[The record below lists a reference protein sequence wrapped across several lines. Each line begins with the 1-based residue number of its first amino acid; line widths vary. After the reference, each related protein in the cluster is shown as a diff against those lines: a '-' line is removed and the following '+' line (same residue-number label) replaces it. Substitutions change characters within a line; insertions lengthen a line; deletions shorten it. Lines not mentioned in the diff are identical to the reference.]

1 MNKLD
6 EVKNYLKIIY
16 ERSLAMDIS
25 AELDGIK
32 FDFVGDDKVRFL
44 GLTSNFEGN
53 TLVINDVFDVLEY
66 EYFED
71 FPKSISNIVWYRE
84 SGDLSVLDDIHYNYK
99 LIVTKTHDLICY
111 ATNLGYHS
119 VTDLTLNCC
128 DIIRNNTFKD
138 CMHLESV
145 NLGYVHTIERQA
157 FANCKNLRKVDL
169 SKVCYIEDG
178 GFLNTGIEYADL
190 REMECIN
197 AFSFADC
204 KNLKEITLS
213 SKCAYVEDGAFEFSN
228 NLKKVNFI
236 GTQLEWLKLSNNI
249 HFWRRKTG
257 EYGNTYSRNKIYVKY
272 IKN

>member
-16 ERSLAMDIS
+16 ERSLAMDMS

-53 TLVINDVFDVLEY
+53 TLVINDVFDVLEV
-66 EYFED
+66 EYFND
-71 FPKSISNIVWYRE
+71 LPKSISNIVWDNR
-84 SGDLSVLDDIHYNYK
+84 SGNLSILDYIYYNYK
-99 LIVTKTHDLICY
+99 LSVTKVHDLTSY
-111 ATNLGYHS
+111 ATFYGRHS
-119 VTDLTLNCC
+119 ITDLTLNCC
-128 DIIRNNTFKD
+128 DIIRNNTYKD
-138 CMHLESV
+138 CRALESV
-145 NLGYVHTIERQA
+145 DLGYVHTIERQA
-157 FANCKNLRKVDL
+157 FANCKNLQKVDL

-178 GFLNTGIEYADL
+178 GFLGTGIEFADL

-213 SKCAYVEDGAFEFSN
+213 SKCEHVEDGAFEFSDK
-228 NLKKVNFI
+228 LKKVNFI
-236 GTQLEWLKLSNNI
+236 GTQLEWLNLSKNL
-249 HFWRRKTG
+249 HYWRKKTG
-257 EYGNTYSRNKIYVKY
+257 EYGRMYNQNKIYIKY
-272 IKN
+272 IEK